1 MPEVKYFS
9 GSHTDELGRLYAKGN
24 GSELFAKH
32 VIGTDS
38 NSLERYRD
46 TGTDGDYFQSKH
58 IFDVVKEVV
67 SE

>member
-1 MPEVKYFS
+1 MQEVKYFS

-38 NSLERYRD
+38 NSLERYRE
-46 TGTDGDYFQSKH
+46 TGTDGNQSKH
-58 IFDVVKEVV
+58 IFDVVNEVV
-67 SE
+67 GE